1 MATFRSHLCMVKG
14 PGELYF
20 QTALNEQMPAKNLL
34 STRVVCCR
42 REDVM
47 SPLQYIF

>member
-20 QTALNEQMPAKNLL
+20 QTALNEQMPAKNFYLQEL
-34 STRVVCCR
+34 SVVGGR
-42 REDVM
+42 M
-47 SPLQYIF
+47 